1 MLKKIEVKKNTRTE
15 TGALLAGTRSAAN
28 GNPIV
33 VTLVEPDPEEEANDT
48 PEPLKPGSIPKR
60 KSALNTRKKLQEI
73 AANGL
78 LKIDVM
84 NNLPHM
90 DGIIKHS

>member
-1 MLKKIEVKKNTRTE
+1 MSI
-15 TGALLAGTRSAAN
+15 AGTRSALPVAN
-28 GNPIV
+28 GNPTV
-33 VTLVEPDPEEEANDT
+33 VTPVEPDPEGEANNT
-48 PEPLKPGSIPKR
+48 PEQLMPESKPRR
-60 KSALNTRKKLQEI
+60 KSPLNTRKKLQEI

>member
-1 MLKKIEVKKNTRTE
+1 MLKKVKKNTRTE
-15 TGALLAGTRSAAN
+15 TGTLLAGTRSAAN

-33 VTLVEPDPEEEANDT
+33 VTLVELDPEEESNDT
-48 PEPLKPGSIPKR
+48 PEPLKPESIPKR

-90 DGIIKHS
+90 DGIIKNS